1 MKSPSASPSG
11 KSQHS
16 PGIGSIEIAPR
27 SRWDVSEIKFLF
39 LFLIVKKVIEASIK
53 RFIFGESN
61 ATVAFSNKEQ

>member
-27 SRWDVSEIKFLF
+27 SRWDVSKIKVLSMNSYMMRVKSKLF
-39 LFLIVKKVIEASIK
+39 L
-53 RFIFGESN
+53 
-61 ATVAFSNKEQ
+61 